1 MPPSSAEALEL
12 THALN
17 GDAFRASGGRNFGA
31 DGSEAWSEDYIY
43 CNGWDLANSVD
54 PSLHYPVVVT
64 TGKVARHLVEYAAGW
79 ECERMAE

>member
-1 MPPSSAEALEL
+1 VLKL

-17 GDAFRASGGRNFGA
+17 GDAFRASGGRNYGA

-64 TGKVARHLVEYAAGW
+64 TGKVARHIVEYAAGW
-79 ECERMAE
+79 ECERVTE